1 MTTSAQST
9 AAHEPPLTSSSSSS
23 SCTPPST
30 TSPASQPGPAP
41 TVHGVDVTPTTQC
54 AHWHSDLD
62 VVAIKHRCCG
72 RYYACISCHD
82 ALAGHPAEVWPRAE
96 QQTTT
101 KAVLCGRCRRE
112 MAVGEYLACGN
123 VCPGCGAGFN
133 PGCARHYGLYFEV

>member
-1 MTTSAQST
+1 MTTSTQST
-9 AAHEPPLTSSSSSS
+9 AAAEPSLASSSS
-23 SCTPPST
+23 PL
-30 TSPASQPGPAP
+30 SQAGP

-62 VVAIKHRCCG
+62 VIAIKHRCCG

-96 QQTTT
+96 QRAGTV

-112 MAVGEYLACGN
+112 MAAGEYLACGN

-133 PGCARHYGLYFEV
+133 PGCARHYGLYFEM

>member
-1 MTTSAQST
+1 MTTSTQPT
-9 AAHEPPLTSSSSSS
+9 AAAEPALPSSSSLPPSS
-23 SCTPPST
+23 SPSLF
-30 TSPASQPGPAP
+30 SPAGP
-41 TVHGVDVTPTTQC
+41 TVYGVDVTPTTQC

-62 VVAIKHRCCG
+62 VIAIKHRCCG
-72 RYYACISCHD
+72 LYYACISCHD
-82 ALAGHPAEVWPRAE
+82 ALAGHPTEVWPRAE
-96 QQTTT
+96 QRDGAV